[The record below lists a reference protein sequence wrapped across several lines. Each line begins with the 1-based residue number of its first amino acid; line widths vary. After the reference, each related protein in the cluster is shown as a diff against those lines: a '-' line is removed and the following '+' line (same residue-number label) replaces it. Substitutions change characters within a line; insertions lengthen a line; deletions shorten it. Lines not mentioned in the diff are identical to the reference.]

1 MFILSHFEIEP
12 ERASRRGISHIT
24 TSPRFSGQGLSA
36 GCSLRR
42 VPSDLPQTYLG
53 RCLQMC
59 EDLAADNVMYAE
71 IRTTPKNR
79 PECNID
85 KRSYVEAVL
94 AGISQYRTASC
105 VALKF

>member
-1 MFILSHFEIEP
+1 
-12 ERASRRGISHIT
+12 
-24 TSPRFSGQGLSA
+24 
-36 GCSLRR
+36 
-42 VPSDLPQTYLG
+42 
-53 RCLQMC
+53 MC

-94 AGISQYRTASC
+94 AGISQYRTNSC